1 VIRWSPEQQAVRDAL
16 RDFVQ
21 KSVEPHRRQLE
32 SGDLPPY
39 DILRELIR
47 TFGLDEIAEERFQ
60 RRMDQRAGPLV
71 PGRVA
76 PTRWPW
82 SCCPSSNSPV
92 FAWHGT
98 AMGVSANLTP
108 GAILNAGTPEQKA
121 RWAPDLMT
129 MRKVGAWALT
139 ETGSGSDV
147 FGGMRSSARRQGD
160 DFVLTPSAPT
170 TGRRRSPG
178 TGSRWSRDAASP
190 GTGRPC

>member
-60 RRMDQRAGPLV
+60 RRMEQAGRPAGPRSRSADEVAMVLLPIIELSRCS
-71 PGRVA
+71 PGMA
-76 PTRWPW
+76 
-82 SCCPSSNSPV
+82 
-92 FAWHGT
+92 T

-108 GAILNAGTPEQKA
+108 GAILNAGT
-121 RWAPDLMT
+121 
-129 MRKVGAWALT
+129 
-139 ETGSGSDV
+139 
-147 FGGMRSSARRQGD
+147 RS
-160 DFVLTPSAPT
+160 
-170 TGRRRSPG
+170 RRRAGPL
-178 TGSRWSRDAASP
+178 T
-190 GTGRPC
+190 